1 MYSTVCGCGG
11 MLLMMMGG
19 SGIEID
25 LMFLPIS
32 LMNYGDAVSEVHSP
46 GALDFDLDKKCR
58 KLIFSG

>member
-1 MYSTVCGCGG
+1 
-11 MLLMMMGG
+11 MMMGW

-32 LMNYGDAVSEVHSP
+32 LMNYGDAVTEVHSP